1 MKRVVIDERRN
12 VLVAK
17 TDEEAYDF
25 CVQTFIEEAKKAII
39 ARASFSV
46 ALSGG
51 QTPIPFFEKLTEPS
65 NALLVN
71 WPLIEIFWG
80 DERPLPPTDPES
92 NYGTAL
98 TYLNVP
104 PLNQAKKH
112 RLVGDCDDLDT
123 SASNYEKLVKAT
135 CSEKRF
141 DLVLLGV
148 GDDGHTASLFAHT
161 SALKEEKR
169 LFLPNYVPNK
179 KIWRMTIT
187 YPAIEQARA
196 VYVLVIGKGK
206 SKILKQIFYSDYN
219 PEELPA
225 QRLGTKEN
233 PVTFIVDRKAV
244 FGMGL

>member
-25 CVQTFIEEAKKAII
+25 CVQTFIEEAKKSIA
-39 ARASFSV
+39 ARATFSV

-51 QTPIPFFEKLTEPS
+51 QTPIPLYEKLTEPS
-65 NALLVN
+65 SALLVN
-71 WPLIEIFWG
+71 WPLIEIFWS
-80 DERPLPPTDPES
+80 DERALPPTDPES

-98 TYLNVP
+98 KYFNAP
-104 PLNQAKKH
+104 PLDRAKKH
-112 RLVGDCDDLDT
+112 RLVGDCEDLNN

-135 CSEKRF
+135 CSDGRF

-148 GDDGHTASLFAHT
+148 GDDGHTASLFPKTA
-161 SALKEEKR
+161 ALKEEKKLFAANQVPQKNCCR
-169 LFLPNYVPNK
+169 L
-179 KIWRMTIT
+179 TIT

-196 VYVLVIGKGK
+196 VYVIVIGKGK
-206 SKILKQIFYSDYN
+206 SKILKQIFFGEYQ
-219 PEELPA
+219 PQEFPA
-225 QRLGTKEN
+225 QKLGTKEN

-244 FGMGL
+244 FGLGL